1 MGILLGRTFSQLSLI
16 SILFSSFAFLILF
29 WFNFI
34 NFWHFFRYARA
45 YWDKYKEILTK
56 LIAKLFESLLR
67 SCKRLNTET
76 AELLITKKGDVQ
88 RILQS

>member
-1 MGILLGRTFSQLSLI
+1 MRTGINKR
-16 SILFSSFAFLILF
+16 ILP
-29 WFNFI
+29 
-34 NFWHFFRYARA
+34 
-45 YWDKYKEILTK
+45 K

-76 AELLITKKGDVQ
+76 AELLITKKVDVQ